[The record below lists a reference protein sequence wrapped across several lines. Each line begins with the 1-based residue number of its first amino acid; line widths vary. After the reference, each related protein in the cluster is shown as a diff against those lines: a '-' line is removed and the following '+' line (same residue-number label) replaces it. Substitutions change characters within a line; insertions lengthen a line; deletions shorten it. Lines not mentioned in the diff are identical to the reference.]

1 MNKTYTVTIGHKNV
15 VIDAVSPI
23 EAATQAVEVLK
34 EDESFS
40 IGLLVSV
47 ADTELLEMNKK
58 LGEEETV
65 YFLSSYVLSNA
76 SMHDEARY
84 LEDVAKSLDDP
95 V

>member
-76 SMHDEARY
+76 CMHDEARY